1 LQGLWTALRPW
12 KAKAMASPSKG
23 ETQMVQ
29 RRQRRK
35 VKGVT
40 KPRSLRKG
48 DAPFK
53 KLPPMPE
60 EGPKSE
66 ISPVQLKQIQT
77 VCRLEANPSYKTIA
91 EALGVTQFVLGN
103 WMIIYED
110 LRLQI
115 DSWRQA
121 GLARMRRKAQALAEA
136 GDGNM
141 LRFMLERRDPDFKK
155 NGDTTGHGD
164 ALDDNTNVPDP
175 TFS

>member
-1 LQGLWTALRPW
+1 
-12 KAKAMASPSKG
+12 MAAPRK
-23 ETQMVQ
+23 
-29 RRQRRK
+29 RRK
-35 VKGVT
+35 VKGTV

-48 DAPFK
+48 DAPYK

-60 EGPKSE
+60 EGPLSE

-91 EALGVTQFVLGN
+91 EALGVQYSVLN
-103 WMIIYED
+103 TWMVSYED

-115 DSWRQA
+115 DAWRQA

-155 NGDTTGHGD
+155 NGDLASGD
-164 ALDDNTNVPDP
+164 ALESNTEVPDP